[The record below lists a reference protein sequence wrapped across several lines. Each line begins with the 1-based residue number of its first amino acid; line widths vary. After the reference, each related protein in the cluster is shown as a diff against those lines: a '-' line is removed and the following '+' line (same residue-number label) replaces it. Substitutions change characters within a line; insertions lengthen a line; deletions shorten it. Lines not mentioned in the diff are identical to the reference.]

1 MMIAV
6 IIPTYCEAQNIEE
19 LIRRLKSLNLDLW
32 IIVVDDSSPDGTASI
47 VKTLMKSYDNITLIE
62 RPKKLG
68 IGTAI
73 LDGLKPISSSGKDVD
88 YVAVMDAD
96 LSHDPDDLPKL
107 VEGIDEFDIVV
118 GSRYVE
124 GGLIEGWGLKRKMI
138 SGAANLLANKILGLG
153 VKDATSGY
161 RVYRFKAM
169 LEVIDKI
176 ENFGFSFQIESLYHL
191 IKEGFKVDE
200 RPIKFVNRK
209 RGKTKLNLKEILSF
223 IYTLI
228 KLKFR

>member
-1 MMIAV
+1 MIAV
-6 IIPTYCEAQNIEE
+6 IVPTYCEAQNIEE
-19 LIRRLKSLNLDLW
+19 LIRRLESLNLDLW

-47 VKTLMKSYDNITLIE
+47 VKALMNIYGNVTLIE

-73 LDGLKPISSSGKDVD
+73 LNGLKLISSSGKDVD

-107 VEGIDEFDIVV
+107 VEGIDEFDVVV

-124 GGLIEGWGLKRKMI
+124 GGLIEGWGLKRRMI
-138 SGAANLLANKILGLG
+138 SGVANLLANKILALG

-169 LEVIDKI
+169 LEVMDKI
-176 ENFGFSFQIESLYHL
+176 ENFGFPFQIESLYHL
-191 IKEGFKVDE
+191 IKEGFKVGE
-200 RPIKFVNRK
+200 KPIEFVNRK

-228 KLKFR
+228 KLKFK

>member
-1 MMIAV
+1 MIAV

-19 LIRRLKSLNLDLW
+19 LIRRLESLNLDLW

-47 VKTLMKSYDNITLIE
+47 VKALMNIYGNVTLIE

-73 LDGLKPISSSGKDVD
+73 LNGLKLISSSGKDVD

-107 VEGIDEFDIVV
+107 VEGIDEFDVVV

-124 GGLIEGWGLKRKMI
+124 GGLIKGWGLKRRMI
-138 SGAANLLANKILGLG
+138 SGVANLLANKILGLG

-169 LEVIDKI
+169 LEVMDKI
-176 ENFGFSFQIESLYHL
+176 ENFGFPFQIESLYHL
-191 IKEGFKVDE
+191 IKEGFKVGE
-200 RPIKFVNRK
+200 KPIEFVNRK

-228 KLKFR
+228 KLKFK

>member
-1 MMIAV
+1 MIAV
-6 IIPTYCEAQNIEE
+6 IVPTYCEAQNIEE
-19 LIRRLKSLNLDLW
+19 LIGRLESLNLDLW

-47 VKTLMKSYDNITLIE
+47 VKALMNSYGNITLIE

-73 LDGLKPISSSGKDVD
+73 LNGLKLISSSGKDVD
-88 YVAVMDAD
+88 CVAVMDAD

-107 VEGIDEFDIVV
+107 VEGIDEFDVVV

-124 GGLIEGWGLKRKMI
+124 GGLIEGWGLKRRMI
-138 SGAANLLANKILGLG
+138 SGVANLLANKILGLG

-161 RVYRFKAM
+161 RVYRIKAM
-169 LEVIDKI
+169 LEVMDKI
-176 ENFGFSFQIESLYHL
+176 ENFGFPFQIESLYHL
-191 IKEGFKVDE
+191 IKEGFKVGE
-200 RPIKFVNRK
+200 KPIEFVNRK

-228 KLKFR
+228 KLKFK

>member
-1 MMIAV
+1 MIAV

-19 LIRRLKSLNLDLW
+19 LIRRLESLNFDLW

-47 VKTLMKSYDNITLIE
+47 VKALMNSYGNITLIE

-73 LDGLKPISSSGKDVD
+73 LNGLKLISSSGKDVD
-88 YVAVMDAD
+88 CVAVMDAD

-107 VEGIDEFDIVV
+107 VEGIDEFDVVV

-124 GGLIEGWGLKRKMI
+124 GGLIEGWGLKRRMI
-138 SGAANLLANKILGLG
+138 SGVANLLANKILGLG

-169 LEVIDKI
+169 LEVMDKI
-176 ENFGFSFQIESLYHL
+176 ENFGFPFQIESLYHL
-191 IKEGFKVDE
+191 IKEGFKVGE
-200 RPIKFVNRK
+200 KPIEFVNRK

-228 KLKFR
+228 KLKFK